1 MRGHD
6 AARGKTAFIAQL
18 RDHHARCGKP
28 AYHKIAALSL
38 DVSMRYPSRT
48 PGGPPCGGAETHL
61 VTLSVSAISEILAD
75 KRKGLPS
82 FPWIATFVLC
92 CNQWASEIGTIAAD
106 PGRDVLPEWA
116 KRRELAEQARTAGP
130 AARSRGPRGIRLPQH
145 LRDFLADHGPYGRAL
160 IQQVADGD
168 AEAIFRTAV
177 LLGTDPVHRDEALAL
192 LLQAGASQHA
202 AISELFDASPDGL
215 DPSVAARY
223 ARALA
228 EAAKAAGSQQ
238 EASAFYKAAARG
250 DAARRSTSQTSAA
263 PGNRSAGIPPQPA
276 RHIPRPRPGTD
287 PSSRNTTGSDP
298 SYEQ

>member
-18 RDHHARCGKP
+18 RDHHTRCGKP
-28 AYHKIAALSL
+28 TYHKIAELSL
-38 DVSMRYPSRT
+38 NVSMRYPSRT
-48 PGGPPCGGAETHL
+48 TGGPPCRGADTHL

-82 FPWIATFVLC
+82 FPWIASFVLC

-116 KRRELAEQARTAGP
+116 KRRELAEQPGTAAP
-130 AARSRGPRGIRLPQH
+130 DARSRRPPGIRLPKH

-160 IQQVADGD
+160 AQQVEDGD
-168 AEAIFRTAV
+168 AEAIFHTTI
-177 LLGTDPVHRDEALAL
+177 LLGTDPAHRDEALAL
-192 LLQAGASQHA
+192 LLQAEASKHA
-202 AISELFDASPDGL
+202 AVSELFDASPDGL
-215 DPSVAARY
+215 DPSVAAHY

-228 EAAKAAGSQQ
+228 EAARAAGRQQ
-238 EASAFYKAAARG
+238 EAAAFYKAAARG
-250 DAARRSTSQTSAA
+250 DAARRSTSQPPAA
-263 PGNRSAGIPPQPA
+263 PGSRSAGIPPQPA

-287 PSSRNTTGSDP
+287 PSSRDTTGAEP
-298 SYEQ
+298 SSEQ